1 MIVCFVVSVHLVT
14 GTNLVIERA
23 LEQVLFDPNTIK
35 NSKSAKNS
43 SMERIPPWI
52 DVKTSLI

>member
-23 LEQVLFDPNTIK
+23 LEQVSFDSNTIK
-35 NSKSAKNS
+35 NPKSAKNG
-43 SMERIPPWI
+43 SMERIPPWV
-52 DVKTSLI
+52 DVKMSLI